1 MTSCSEVWRVPVASA
16 GCLPLSY
23 ERGRGRHGLQ
33 FVLVRWLTLV
43 KPALWEAKVEGS
55 LKCRIQDWLWATRK
69 QLQETENQLPSSE
82 THRWHFY
89 GESTQEI
96 IRSTNLI
103 ILLEDEIFADFFNT
117 FLSLPVFGQ
126 IPFYT
131 VENSQWSLWPEIP
144 CNLIAKY
151 KGLLTWLE
159 TYRLPFFCKTNLCFH
174 YILCEEL
181 ISFIKSPEGAKMM
194 RWKKADQWLLQKCIG
209 GVRGMWRFCSYLTG
223 SAGEELVDF
232 WILAEKILS
241 IDEMDLEVRDHYL
254 SLLLMLRATHLQEG
268 SRVVTL
274 CNMNIKSLLNLS
286 IWHPNQ
292 STTRREILSHMQKV
306 ALFKLQ
312 SYWLPNF
319 YTHTKMTMAKEE
331 ACHGL
336 MQEYET
342 QLYSVCYTHIGGL
355 PLNMSIKKCRHF
367 QKQYS
372 CRKAKRKMWQLV
384 DPDSWSLEMDIKPD
398 AISMP
403 LQETRSQE
411 KVVIQMPS
419 LEMSP
424 SKETRISSLE
434 KDMHY
439 AETSSMMDK
448 ANSHLHME
456 GLFETKVST
465 HLRTVTP
472 IINPSFKMTI
482 QKAIKQ
488 GFSLGYTHLALCAD
502 ACAGNPFRD
511 YLKKLNSKVE
521 TQLLD
526 LWQDLHHFLS
536 VLVNNKKN
544 GNTIFRH
551 LLGDRICELHLN
563 EQIGPR
569 LPLKSQTIQGLKELL
584 PSGDVIPWIS
594 RAQKEICKMLSPWY
608 DKFLDEEDYWFLIF
622 TTENKFISSRRH
634 RREFIGKEESILLY
648 KRIQQS
654 LELSQALADMK
665 EMDSEQWQKIATED
679 LKRGGSLQVEL
690 ASPVF
695 LTDITKMSF
704 EELCYK
710 NPKMAIEKIS
720 DDYKIYCEKAP
731 KSDFAMEIMKK
742 QKRVSRSNRKTSFL
756 KKTSVRKPSV
766 RPRNLA
772 EVLLNTQ
779 HLEFFREF
787 LEERKAESPL
797 QFLIAVQKI
806 SIETSEK
813 TCKSLIEKVI
823 KTFFHGH
830 LSPEEMLQCDAPIIK
845 EIAHMHHVTMTKLL
859 ELQGHIMKSVEEKWF
874 KEYQDLFPPRPQE
887 VEVQIE
893 VQPSSRKPSK
903 TMSTCLQESQK
914 KGWLRMISFIRSF
927 CKYRRF
933 MSNPSKRQEF
943 EDYLHQEM
951 QNGKENFTSPH
962 STSGRSAP
970 STANVRSADQENGE
984 TTLVKR
990 RIFGHRIITVNFV
1003 INDLYFFS
1011 EMEKFNDLVSSA
1023 HVLQVNRVYNEN
1035 DVILMRSK
1043 INIIQ
1048 KLFLNSDIPPKL
1060 RVNIS
1065 ESQKDAILAAITEGY
1080 LDRSIFHGA
1089 IMSVFPI
1096 IMYFWKRFCFW
1107 KAIRSYLQHR
1117 GKKFKDRKSSP
1128 KSVDKYSLWS
1138 GGDNAIL
1145 RFTLL
1150 RGIEWLYP
1158 QREAISSAQNSSSS
1172 NLTQPR
1178 LMISAMQLYPV
1189 QGQKL
1194 SYIKKEKK

>member
-1 MTSCSEVWRVPVASA
+1 MSSA
-16 GCLPLSY
+16 
-23 ERGRGRHGLQ
+23 
-33 FVLVRWLTLV
+33 
-43 KPALWEAKVEGS
+43 
-55 LKCRIQDWLWATRK
+55 
-69 QLQETENQLPSSE
+69 
-82 THRWHFY
+82 
-89 GESTQEI
+89 EI

-126 IPFYT
+126 TPFYT
-131 VENSQWSLWPEIP
+131 VENSQWSLWPEMP

-159 TYRLPFFCKTNLCFH
+159 KYRLHFFCKTNLCFH
-174 YILCEEL
+174 YILCQEF
-181 ISFIKSPEGAKMM
+181 ISFIKSPEG
-194 RWKKADQWLLQKCIG
+194 
-209 GVRGMWRFCSYLTG
+209 
-223 SAGEELVDF
+223 GEELVDF
-232 WILAEKILS
+232 WILTEKILS
-241 IDEMDLEVRDHYL
+241 IDEMDLEVRDYYL

-342 QLYSVCYTHIGGL
+342 RLYSVCYTHVGGL
-355 PLNMSIKKCRHF
+355 PLNMSIKKCHHF
-367 QKQYS
+367 QKRYS
-372 CRKAKRKMWQLV
+372 SRKAKRKMWQLV
-384 DPDSWSLEMDIKPD
+384 DSDSWSLEMDLKPD
-398 AISMP
+398 AIGMP
-403 LQETRSQE
+403 LQETCPQE

-419 LEMSP
+419 LKMAS

-439 AETSSMMDK
+439 AEISSMKNK
-448 ANSHLHME
+448 AKSHLHME
-456 GLFETKVST
+456 ALFETKVST
-465 HLRTVTP
+465 HLRTVIP
-472 IINPSFKMTI
+472 NINHSSKMTI

-488 GFSLGYTHLALCAD
+488 SFSLGYIHLALCAD

-511 YLKKLNSKVE
+511 HLKKLNLKVE
-521 TQLLD
+521 IQLLD
-526 LWQDLHHFLS
+526 LWQDLQHFLS
-536 VLVNNKKN
+536 VLLNNKKN
-544 GNTIFRH
+544 GNAIFRH
-551 LLGDRICELHLN
+551 LLGDRICELYLN

-584 PSGDVIPWIS
+584 PSGDVIPWIPK
-594 RAQKEICKMLSPWY
+594 AQKEICKMLSPWY
-608 DKFLDEEDYWFLIF
+608 DEFLDEEDYWFLLF
-622 TTENKFISSRRH
+622 TTQNRVISSRQH
-634 RREFIGKEESILLY
+634 KREFIGKEENILLY

-665 EMDSEQWQKIATED
+665 EMDYMQWRKIATED
-679 LKRGGSLQVEL
+679 LKQGGSLQVEL
-690 ASPVF
+690 TSPVF

-710 NPKMAIEKIS
+710 NPKMAIQKIS

-731 KSDFAMEIMKK
+731 KIDFKMEIIKELK
-742 QKRVSRSNRKTSFL
+742 SVSRSNRKMSLL
-756 KKTSVRKPSV
+756 KRTLVRKPSM
-766 RPRNLA
+766 RPRNLT

-787 LEERKAESPL
+787 LKERNAESPL
-797 QFLIAVQKI
+797 QFLIAVQNISMETNEKI
-806 SIETSEK
+806 
-813 TCKSLIEKVI
+813 CKSLIENVI
-823 KTFFHGH
+823 KTFFQGQ
-830 LSPEEMLQCDAPIIK
+830 LSPEEMLQCDVPIVK
-845 EIAHMHHVTMTKLL
+845 QIASMRHVTTSTLL
-859 ELQGHIMKSVEEKWF
+859 MLQGHIMKSIEEKWF
-874 KEYQDLFPPRPQE
+874 KDYQDLFPPCPQE
-887 VEVQIE
+887 VEVQSE
-893 VQPSSRKPSK
+893 VQISSRKPSK
-903 TMSTCLQESQK
+903 IVSTYLQESQK

-933 MSNPSKRQEF
+933 MLNPSKRQEF

-951 QNGKENFTSPH
+951 QNSKENFTTPH
-962 STSGRSAP
+962 NTSGRSAP
-970 STANVRSADQENGE
+970 PSTNVRSADQENGE
-984 TTLVKR
+984 ITLVKR

-1023 HVLQVNRVYNEN
+1023 HMLQVNRAYNEN

-1043 INIIQ
+1043 MNIIQ

-1060 RVNIS
+1060 RVNVP
-1065 ESQKDAILAAITEGY
+1065 ESQKDAILSAITEGY

-1096 IMYFWKRFCFW
+1096 VMYFWKRFCFW
-1107 KAIRSYLQHR
+1107 KATSSYLQYR
-1117 GKKFKDRKSSP
+1117 GKKFKDRKSPP
-1128 KSVDKYSLWS
+1128 KSTDKYPFSS

-1150 RGIEWLYP
+1150 RGIEWLQP
-1158 QREAISSAQNSSSS
+1158 QREAISSVQNSSSS
-1172 NLTQPR
+1172 KLTQPR
-1178 LMISAMQLYPV
+1178 LVVSAMQLHPV

-1194 SYIKKEKK
+1194 SYTRKEKK

>member
-1 MTSCSEVWRVPVASA
+1 MSSA
-16 GCLPLSY
+16 
-23 ERGRGRHGLQ
+23 
-33 FVLVRWLTLV
+33 
-43 KPALWEAKVEGS
+43 
-55 LKCRIQDWLWATRK
+55 
-69 QLQETENQLPSSE
+69 
-82 THRWHFY
+82 
-89 GESTQEI
+89 EI
-96 IRSTNLI
+96 IGSTNLI

-126 IPFYT
+126 TPFYT

-159 TYRLPFFCKTNLCFH
+159 KHRLPFFCKTNLCFH
-174 YILCEEL
+174 YILCQEL

-209 GVRGMWRFCSYLTG
+209 GVRGMWRFYSYLTG

-241 IDEMDLEVRDHYL
+241 IDEMDLEVRDYYL

-274 CNMNIKSLLNLS
+274 CNMNIKSLLSIS

-342 QLYSVCYTHIGGL
+342 RLYSICYTHVGGL
-355 PLNMSIKKCRHF
+355 PLNMSIKKCHHF
-367 QKQYS
+367 HKRYS
-372 CRKAKRKMWQLV
+372 SRKAKRKMWQLV
-384 DPDSWSLEMDIKPD
+384 DPDSWSLEMDLKPD
-398 AISMP
+398 TIGTP
-403 LQETRSQE
+403 LQETCPQE
-411 KVVIQMPS
+411 KVVIQMPFLKMAS
-419 LEMSP
+419 

-439 AETSSMMDK
+439 AKKSSMKKK
-448 ANSHLHME
+448 AKSHLHME

-465 HLRTVTP
+465 RLRTVTP
-472 IINPSFKMTI
+472 IIHHSSKMTI

-488 GFSLGYTHLALCAD
+488 SFSLGYIHLALCAD
-502 ACAGNPFRD
+502 SYAGNPFRD
-511 YLKKLNSKVE
+511 HLKKLNLKVE
-521 TQLLD
+521 IQLLD

-536 VLVNNKKN
+536 VLVNNKNN
-544 GNTIFRH
+544 GNAIFRH
-551 LLGDRICELHLN
+551 LLGDRICELYLN

-584 PSGDVIPWIS
+584 PSGDVIPWIPK
-594 RAQKEICKMLSPWY
+594 AQKEICKMLSPWY
-608 DKFLDEEDYWFLIF
+608 DEFLDEEDYWFLLF
-622 TTENKFISSRRH
+622 TTQNKFISSRQH
-634 RREFIGKEESILLY
+634 KREFIGKEENILLY
-648 KRIQQS
+648 KRIQHS

-665 EMDSEQWQKIATED
+665 EMDYMQWRKIATED
-679 LKRGGSLQVEL
+679 LKQGGSLQVEL
-690 ASPVF
+690 TSPVF
-695 LTDITKMSF
+695 LTDVTKMSF

-710 NPKMAIEKIS
+710 NPKIAVEKIS
-720 DDYKIYCEKAP
+720 DDYKVYCEKAP
-731 KSDFAMEIMKK
+731 KIDFKVEIIKEPK
-742 QKRVSRSNRKTSFL
+742 IFSRSNRKMSFL
-756 KKTSVRKPSV
+756 KKTLVRKPSM
-766 RPRNLA
+766 RPRNLT

-787 LEERKAESPL
+787 LKERKAESPL

-806 SIETSEK
+806 SMETSEK
-813 TCKSLIEKVI
+813 ICKSLIENVI
-823 KTFFHGH
+823 KTFFQGQ

-845 EIAHMHHVTMTKLL
+845 EISPTRHVTTTTLL
-859 ELQGHIMKSVEEKWF
+859 ILQGYIMKSIEEKWF
-874 KEYQDLFPPRPQE
+874 KDYQDLFPPRPEE
-887 VEVQIE
+887 VEVQSE
-893 VQPSSRKPSK
+893 VQVSSRKPSK
-903 TMSTCLQESQK
+903 IVSTYLQESQK

-933 MSNPSKRQEF
+933 MLNPNKRQEF
-943 EDYLHQEM
+943 EDYLRQEM
-951 QNGKENFTSPH
+951 QNSKENFTTSH
-962 STSGRSAP
+962 NTSGRSAP
-970 STANVRSADQENGE
+970 PSTNVRSADQENGD

-990 RIFGHRIITVNFV
+990 RVFGHRIITVNFV

-1011 EMEKFNDLVSSA
+1011 EMEKFNNLVSSA
-1023 HVLQVNRVYNEN
+1023 HMLQVNRAYNEN

-1043 INIIQ
+1043 MNIIQ

-1060 RVNIS
+1060 RVNVS
-1065 ESQKDAILAAITEGY
+1065 ESQKDAILVAITEGY
-1080 LDRSIFHGA
+1080 LDRSVFHGA
-1089 IMSVFPI
+1089 IMSVFPV

-1107 KAIRSYLQHR
+1107 KATRSYLQYR
-1117 GKKFKDRKSSP
+1117 GKKFKDRKSPP
-1128 KSVDKYSLWS
+1128 KSTEKYPFTS

-1150 RGIEWLYP
+1150 RGIEWLQP
-1158 QREAISSAQNSSSS
+1158 QREAISSVQNSSSS

-1178 LMISAMQLYPV
+1178 LVVSAIQLHPV

-1194 SYIKKEKK
+1194 SYTKKEKK